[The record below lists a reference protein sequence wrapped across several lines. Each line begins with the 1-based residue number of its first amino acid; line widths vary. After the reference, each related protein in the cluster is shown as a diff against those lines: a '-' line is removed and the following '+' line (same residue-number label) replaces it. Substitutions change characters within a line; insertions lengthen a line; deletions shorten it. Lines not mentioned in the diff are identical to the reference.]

1 MTESIAGIRVKRIV
15 GGAIVLLSLGF
26 YIGYAIRNFRHVP
39 VIDWDWMS
47 VAVGAVSITL
57 VVLGTAIVGWVW
69 CRLVKDSGI
78 STDCMRAVAVF
89 AVAQFGKYLP
99 GNVGQYAGRVV
110 LARMIGI
117 PIAVTVSTM
126 IIESLWIVA
135 AAAALSLAALVRFA
149 DGSSL
154 GWLAS
159 VGPAGMALL
168 MTLAMVAPWAVLRF
182 AKTCFPEVIGRACQ
196 GGTIPEPRP
205 RTAVLVTTMLLVCF
219 LLTGIILKIQAQ
231 WYFGVANVD
240 LLQLTCLFAVAWVAG
255 YLTPGAPGGVGVREA
270 MMVLLLPPVVGSGVA
285 VGLAFTLRIATTLGD
300 LVAFLAG
307 MVVRRLV
314 DKREAVRSL
323 S

>member
-1 MTESIAGIRVKRIV
+1 
-15 GGAIVLLSLGF
+15 
-26 YIGYAIRNFRHVP
+26 
-39 VIDWDWMS
+39 
-47 VAVGAVSITL
+47 
-57 VVLGTAIVGWVW
+57 
-69 CRLVKDSGI
+69 
-78 STDCMRAVAVF
+78 
-89 AVAQFGKYLP
+89 
-99 GNVGQYAGRVV
+99 
-110 LARMIGI
+110 
-117 PIAVTVSTM
+117 
-126 IIESLWIVA
+126 
-135 AAAALSLAALVRFA
+135 
-149 DGSSL
+149 
-154 GWLAS
+154 
-159 VGPAGMALL
+159 
-168 MTLAMVAPWAVLRF
+168 
-182 AKTCFPEVIGRACQ
+182 
-196 GGTIPEPRP
+196 
-205 RTAVLVTTMLLVCF
+205 MLLVCF